1 MSTLSDRFQ
10 YAPRAVDGQT
20 GRCLGFMPTVLLEG
34 PRGCGKTTTARRF
47 AASELLL
54 DDDSAAREHA
64 EHGTLPLHGGPFP
77 MLIDEWQLAPAVWN
91 RVRRASD
98 ERVYAQASRASVLHY
113 SDSNNLEADAI
124 VQSRDGSWIAA
135 EIKLGSP
142 GSVDTAAAALL
153 RLRRLVDARR
163 SGRPAKLLVI
173 TATGYA
179 YERSDGVAVAP
190 ITLLGP

>member
-10 YAPRAVDGQT
+10 YTPRAVDGQT

-98 ERVYAQASRASVLHY
+98 DMQAPCRFILTGSADPADDTTRHSGAGRVVRVRMRPMSLYETGDSSGAVSLSALLGGGVCSAGRASPAARP
-113 SDSNNLEADAI
+113 EAELREL
-124 VQSRDGSWIAA
+124 V
-135 EIKLGSP
+135 
-142 GSVDTAAAALL
+142 SV
-153 RLRRLVDARR
+153 
-163 SGRPAKLLVI
+163 I
-173 TATGYA
+173 
-179 YERSDGVAVAP
+179 
-190 ITLLGP
+190 